1 MSAES
6 FLANYSV
13 PEDLNSELLNDPHF
27 RESIYKSMHP
37 KPVARFFS
45 LARKML
51 DHEVTYRQ
59 DENHDG
65 EYFENIYWVGL
76 FLYQIGD
83 LNDVVPM
90 WRAKQTNMDTGGGF
104 DIQFLVGCGV
114 METIDFLRIQRD
126 PECDSIASYIEK
138 CRDAGDFDNLNEWLE
153 DRIEYFS

>member
-65 EYFENIYWVGL
+65 EYFENIYWVGAPNRPTWI
-76 FLYQIGD
+76 QEAD
-83 LNDVVPM
+83 LISSSLLAAGSWKLSISYGFKGTPNVTQSRVTSKNVVM
-90 WRAKQTNMDTGGGF
+90 
-104 DIQFLVGCGV
+104 
-114 METIDFLRIQRD
+114 
-126 PECDSIASYIEK
+126 PEILIISMNGWKIASNISAKRKLFESIY
-138 CRDAGDFDNLNEWLE
+138 
-153 DRIEYFS
+153 S